1 MANLKDI
8 RKRISS
14 VRSTQQVTKAMKM
27 VAAAKLRRAQEA
39 AENARTYSDK
49 LTELLR
55 SLATSAGEDAHPLLR
70 GGSDAALHTILISAD
85 RGLCGGYN
93 ANMLRATDEFL
104 DSAEGAG
111 ATLTVVGRRGFD
123 HFKKREGLTLVSEHV
138 DTPFDMTLAR
148 ALAAEA
154 TERFLAGESGGVRIA
169 YTRFRSAISQEPVV
183 ERLLPVAA
191 EDSGS
196 AEGNADAAADYVYE
210 PNVWQILATLLPR
223 YVETRVYHA
232 MLESAASEHGSRMTA
247 MESATNN
254 ASDMIDRL
262 TLEMNRARQASI
274 TTELMEIVGGAEALK
289 G

>member
-1 MANLKDI
+1 VANLKDI
-8 RKRISS
+8 RKRVSS

-39 AENARTYSDK
+39 AENARAYSDK

-55 SLATSAGEDAHPLLR
+55 SLAASAGEDAHPMLR
-70 GGSDAALHTILISAD
+70 AGSKAPLHAIVVSAD

-93 ANMLRATDEFL
+93 TNLLRKTEEFL
-104 DSAEGAG
+104 DSTEGAG
-111 ATLTVVGRRGFD
+111 ATATVFGRRGFD
-123 HFKKREGLTLVSEHV
+123 HLKKRDGLTLVSEHV
-138 DTPFDMTLAR
+138 NTPVDVTVAR

-154 TERFLAGESGGVRIA
+154 TGRFLAGESGGVRIV
-169 YTRFRSAISQEPVV
+169 YTRFRSAISTEPVV

-191 EDSGS
+191 EDAGT
-196 AEGNADAAADYVYE
+196 AEDGVDAASDYVYE
-210 PNVWQILATLLPR
+210 PNAYQILATLLPR
-223 YVETRVYHA
+223 YVETCVYHA
-232 MLESAASEHGSRMTA
+232 MLESSASEHGSRMTA
-247 MESATNN
+247 MDSATNN